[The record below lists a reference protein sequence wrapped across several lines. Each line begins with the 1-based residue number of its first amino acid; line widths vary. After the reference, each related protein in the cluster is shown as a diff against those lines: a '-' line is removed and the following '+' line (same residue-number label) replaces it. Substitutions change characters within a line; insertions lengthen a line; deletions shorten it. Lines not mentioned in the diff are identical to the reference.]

1 MRIIGIIILLTVS
14 SFHLVAQTN
23 NSPYSIMGI
32 GDVDDNYYN
41 RTSGMANTGIA
52 YRSDRFLIN
61 NNPASFSA
69 LSNQVFF
76 GEIGMKG
83 AIVNYYGA
91 GVDPANNQSSD
102 ITFKR
107 LVLATKIFKHW
118 GTSAGLLPYSSQ
130 NYEFNTPL
138 IIQGTSGEIVNQYY
152 QGNGGVNKVYFA
164 NAYDF
169 LNHFSVGVNLSY
181 LFGSLQQKL
190 IYQDANQNE
199 LLSQTTTV
207 GMTNFYVDYGLQF
220 YTNIGKKWNF
230 SLGATFANKTNLNPI
245 SNVVVLASDSTQ
257 LLNQGSLLPV
267 VLTQLPKS
275 YGIGIALSKNHA
287 FTLLADYK
295 YQNWSSLDYSF
306 FNYALQDSRRF
317 SLGFEISKNKKV
329 YNTLVETKYFQGGF
343 YYNASYVNAYG
354 QQITD
359 IGGTLGLGVNSKR
372 TLLSYLISLQYGI
385 KGKNTSQLIQE
396 KYFNLNLTISFG
408 DIFYTSGK
416 KFF

>member
-1 MRIIGIIILLTVS
+1 MRIIGIIFLLTVS
-14 SFHLVAQTN
+14 SLHLVAQTN
-23 NSPYSIMGI
+23 NSPYSIFGI
-32 GDVDDNYYN
+32 GDIDDNYYN

-76 GEIGMKG
+76 GELGMKG
-83 AIVNYYGA
+83 AIVNYYGS
-91 GVDPANNQSSD
+91 GVNPANNQSSD

-107 LVLATKIFKHW
+107 LVIATKISKHW

-138 IIQGTSGEIVNQYY
+138 IIQGTNSELVNQYY

-169 LNHFSVGVNLSY
+169 FNHLSVGVNLSY
-181 LFGSLQQKL
+181 LFGSLEQKL
-190 IYQDANQNE
+190 IYQDASGAE
-199 LLSQTTTV
+199 LLSQNTTV
-207 GMTNFYVDYGLQF
+207 SMTNFYVDYGLQF

-230 SLGATFANKTNLNPI
+230 SLGATFSNKTNLDPI

-257 LLNQGSLLPV
+257 LLNEGSLLPV
-267 VLTQLPKS
+267 SVTQLPRS
-275 YGIGIALSKNHA
+275 YGVGIAISRNHT

-295 YQNWSSLDYSF
+295 YQNWSSLGYSF
-306 FNYALQDSRRF
+306 YNYALQDSKRF
-317 SLGFEISKNKKV
+317 SLGFELSRNKKA
-329 YNTLVETKYFQGGF
+329 YNTVIETKFLQAGF
-343 YYNASYVNAYG
+343 YYNASYINAYG

-359 IGGTLGLGVNSKR
+359 VGGTLGLGVNSKR
-372 TLLSYLISLQYGI
+372 TLLSYMISLQYGV
-385 KGKNTSQLIQE
+385 KGKNTLQLIQE
-396 KYFNLNLTISFG
+396 KYINLNLTISFG

-416 KFF
+416 KFY

>member
-1 MRIIGIIILLTVS
+1 MRIIGIIFLLTVS
-14 SFHLVAQTN
+14 SLHLVAQTN
-23 NSPYSIMGI
+23 NSPYSIFGI
-32 GDVDDNYYN
+32 GDIDDNYYN

-76 GEIGMKG
+76 GELGMKG
-83 AIVNYYGA
+83 AIVNYYGS
-91 GVDPANNQSSD
+91 GVNPANNQSSD

-107 LVLATKIFKHW
+107 SVIATKISKHW

-138 IIQGTSGEIVNQYY
+138 IIQGTNSELVNQYY

-169 LNHFSVGVNLSY
+169 FNHLSVGVNLSY
-181 LFGSLQQKL
+181 LFGSLEQKL
-190 IYQDANQNE
+190 IYQDASGAE
-199 LLSQTTTV
+199 LLSQNTTV
-207 GMTNFYVDYGLQF
+207 SMTNFYVDYGLQF

-230 SLGATFANKTNLNPI
+230 SLGATFSNKTNLDPI

-257 LLNQGSLLPV
+257 LLNEGSLLPV
-267 VLTQLPKS
+267 SVTQLPRS
-275 YGIGIALSKNHA
+275 YGVGIALSRNHT

-295 YQNWSSLDYSF
+295 YQNWSSLGYSF
-306 FNYALQDSRRF
+306 YNYALQDSKRF
-317 SLGFEISKNKKV
+317 SLGFELSRNKKA
-329 YNTLVETKYFQGGF
+329 YNTVIETKFLQAGF
-343 YYNASYVNAYG
+343 YYNASYINAYG

-359 IGGTLGLGVNSKR
+359 VGGTLGLGVNSKR
-372 TLLSYLISLQYGI
+372 TLLSYMISLQYGV
-385 KGKNTSQLIQE
+385 KGKNTLQLIQE
-396 KYFNLNLTISFG
+396 KYINLNLTISFG

-416 KFF
+416 KFY

>member
-14 SFHLVAQTN
+14 SLHLVAQTN
-23 NSPYSIMGI
+23 NSPYSILGI
-32 GDVDDNYYN
+32 GDIDDNYYN
-41 RTSGMANTGIA
+41 RTSGLANTGIA

-69 LSNQVFF
+69 LGNQVFF
-76 GEIGMKG
+76 GEIGVKG
-83 AIVNYYGA
+83 AIVNYYGS
-91 GVDPANNQSSD
+91 GVNPANNQSSD

-107 LVLATKIFKHW
+107 LVIATKILKHW
-118 GTSAGLLPYSSQ
+118 GSSAGLLPYSSQ

-138 IIQGTSGEIVNQYY
+138 IVQGTYGEVLNQYY
-152 QGNGGVNKVYFA
+152 QGSGGINKVYFA

-169 LNHFSVGVNLSY
+169 LNHVSVGVNLSY

-190 IYQDANQNE
+190 IYQDLNQNE

-230 SLGATFANKTNLNPI
+230 TLGATFANKTNLNPI

-257 LLNQGSLLPV
+257 LLNQGSLQPTT
-267 VLTQLPKS
+267 LTQLPKS
-275 YGIGIALSKNHA
+275 YGVGISLSRNRT

-295 YQNWSSLDYSF
+295 YQNWSSLDYSY
-306 FNYALQDSRRF
+306 FNYSLRDSRRF
-317 SLGFEISKNKKV
+317 SVGFEISKNKKI
-329 YNTLVETKYFQGGF
+329 YNTQVETKYFQGGF
-343 YYNASYVNAYG
+343 YYNSSYVNAYG

-359 IGGTLGLGVNSKR
+359 VGGTIGLGVNSKR
-372 TLLSYLISLQYGI
+372 TLLAYMISLQYGI

-396 KYFNLNLTISFG
+396 KYFNINLTISFG

-416 KFF
+416 KFY

>member
-1 MRIIGIIILLTVS
+1 MRIIGIIFLLTVS
-14 SFHLVAQTN
+14 SLHLVAQTN
-23 NSPYSIMGI
+23 NSPYSIFGI
-32 GDVDDNYYN
+32 GDIDDNYYN
-41 RTSGMANTGIA
+41 RTTGMANTGIA

-91 GVDPANNQSSD
+91 GVDPSNNQSSD
-102 ITFKR
+102 ITFRR

-118 GTSAGLLPYSSQ
+118 GTSVGLLPYSSQ
-130 NYEFNTPL
+130 NYEFNAPL
-138 IIQGTSGEIVNQYY
+138 IIQGTNSELLNQYY

-169 LNHFSVGVNLSY
+169 FNHLSVGVNLSY

-190 IYQDANQNE
+190 IYQDPNQVE

-207 GMTNFYVDYGLQF
+207 GMTNLYVDYGLQF
-220 YTNIGKKWNF
+220 YTDIGKKWNF
-230 SLGATFANKTNLNPI
+230 SLGATFANKTNLDPI

-257 LLNQGSLLPV
+257 LLNEGSLLPV
-267 VLTQLPKS
+267 SVTQLPRS
-275 YGIGIALSKNHA
+275 YGIGIALSRNHK

-295 YQNWSSLDYSF
+295 YQNWSSLGYSYY
-306 FNYALQDSRRF
+306 NYALQDSKRF

-372 TLLSYLISLQYGI
+372 TLLSYMISLQYGV
-385 KGKNTSQLIQE
+385 KGKNTLQLVQE
-396 KYFNLNLTISFG
+396 KYINLNLTISFG

>member
-1 MRIIGIIILLTVS
+1 MKITGIIFLLTVS
-14 SFHLVAQTN
+14 SLHLVAQTN

-76 GEIGMKG
+76 GEIGIKG

-102 ITFKR
+102 ITIKR
-107 LVLATKIFKHW
+107 LVLATKILKHW

-138 IIQGTSGEIVNQYY
+138 IIQGTSGEVVNQYY

-207 GMTNFYVDYGLQF
+207 GMTNFYVDYGFQF
-220 YTNIGKKWNF
+220 YTNIG
-230 SLGATFANKTNLNPI
+230 
-245 SNVVVLASDSTQ
+245 
-257 LLNQGSLLPV
+257 
-267 VLTQLPKS
+267 
-275 YGIGIALSKNHA
+275 
-287 FTLLADYK
+287 
-295 YQNWSSLDYSF
+295 
-306 FNYALQDSRRF
+306 
-317 SLGFEISKNKKV
+317 
-329 YNTLVETKYFQGGF
+329 
-343 YYNASYVNAYG
+343 
-354 QQITD
+354 
-359 IGGTLGLGVNSKR
+359 
-372 TLLSYLISLQYGI
+372 
-385 KGKNTSQLIQE
+385 
-396 KYFNLNLTISFG
+396 
-408 DIFYTSGK
+408 
-416 KFF
+416 